1 MKVFRSFPLVAFCLM
16 ASFAVSNA
24 DTKVKSQNKGDHR
37 IMEDMPSVKESLKEK
52 FTDANGKVRQAREV
66 D

>member
-1 MKVFRSFPLVAFCLM
+1 M

-37 IMEDMPSVKESLKEK
+37 IMEDKPSVKESLKEK
-52 FTDANGKVRQAREV
+52 FTDANGKVRKAREV